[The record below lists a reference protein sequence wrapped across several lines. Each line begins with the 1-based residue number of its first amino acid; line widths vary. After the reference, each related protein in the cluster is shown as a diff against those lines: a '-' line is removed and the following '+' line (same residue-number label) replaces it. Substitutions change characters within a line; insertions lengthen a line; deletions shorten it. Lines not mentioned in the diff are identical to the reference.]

1 MSSKEEDEPPPPGKS
16 LWRKAV
22 EFLADLLDGLEFVG
36 WFLKLAFTLIRWVF
50 GLLWRLV
57 E

>member
-1 MSSKEEDEPPPPGKS
+1 MSSKEEDKPPPGKS
-16 LWRKAV
+16 GRRKAV
-22 EFLADLLDGLEFVG
+22 EFLADLLDALEFVG
-36 WFLKLAFTLIRWVF
+36 WSLKLAFTLIRWVF

>member
-1 MSSKEEDEPPPPGKS
+1 MSSKEEGERPPCKS
-16 LWRKAV
+16 GWRKAV
-22 EFLADLLDGLEFVG
+22 DLLADLLDGLEFVG
-36 WFLKLAFTLIRWVF
+36 WFLKLAFTLIRWMF

>member
-1 MSSKEEDEPPPPGKS
+1 MSSKVEDEPPPGKS
-16 LWRKAV
+16 LWRKSV
-22 EFLADLLDGLEFVG
+22 EFFADLLDGLEFVG
-36 WFLKLAFTLIRWVF
+36 WSLKLAFTLIRWVF